1 MSSTNE
7 IAVDT
12 IPQLT
17 AWRNVRIMLRR
28 WAPPALLLI
37 LGAVAWAVGRPVWYL
52 VVLALLA
59 LLVSPLVFP
68 QPLTAAEAQRRSAAD
83 GRAIIYWRP
92 GCPFCLRLRATLA
105 GEARQAYWVDIWK
118 DPEAAAAVRAV
129 ADGNETVPTVI
140 LAGVPHVNPNP
151 RWLLHQLRAE

>member
-1 MSSTNE
+1 
-7 IAVDT
+7 
-12 IPQLT
+12 
-17 AWRNVRIMLRR
+17 MLRR
-28 WAPPALLLI
+28 WAPPALLLLVGTATLI
-37 LGAVAWAVGRPVWYL
+37 VGRQVWYF
-52 VVLALLA
+52 VALALLA

-68 QPLTAAEAQRRSAAD
+68 RSITAAEAQRRTAQD
-83 GRAIIYWRP
+83 GRPIVYWRP

-105 GEARQAYWVDIWK
+105 GTARRVHWVDIWK

-151 RWLLHQLRAE
+151 RWLLRQVRAG